1 MNRLIYL
8 ARPDMTKLASRIA
21 MAALMSCVAA
31 APQAA
36 PQADPQASPQATP
49 PPKTAPATHVTKD
62 QIQEFIAKLPRGR
75 ILDSPIRAVDVGG
88 YRVGVF
94 AVLRPKDSPQ
104 DAIYHDT
111 NMTEILY
118 MLEGTLV
125 VEVDGKPPITLKAG
139 DVAFFPA
146 GVVHN
151 GKNTSSASA
160 KVLATYVLEKGK
172 PVATPAP

>member
-1 MNRLIYL
+1 ML
-8 ARPDMTKLASRIA
+8 A
-21 MAALMSCVAA
+21 
-31 APQAA
+31 
-36 PQADPQASPQATP
+36 
-49 PPKTAPATHVTKD
+49 
-62 QIQEFIAKLPRGR
+62 
-75 ILDSPIRAVDVGG
+75 
-88 YRVGVF
+88 YRVGAVAAVATLF
-94 AVLRPKDSPQ
+94 ALSGLALAQAPAFSRKILQ
-104 DAIYHDT
+104 DQDLSIAGQHVVQAHADFGPGASSGRHT
-111 NMTEILY
+111 HPGDEILY